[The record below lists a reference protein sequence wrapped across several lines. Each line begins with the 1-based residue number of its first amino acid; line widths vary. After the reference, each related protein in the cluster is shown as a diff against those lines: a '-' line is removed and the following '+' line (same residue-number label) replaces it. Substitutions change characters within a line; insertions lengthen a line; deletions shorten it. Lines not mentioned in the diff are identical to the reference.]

1 MMKNSNSPTF
11 IFLLTIF
18 LATSQCFITVTAQN
32 LIAQVCKKTPL
43 DSLCRSFLQ
52 SGSRTSQGDLKGLS
66 LIATNAS
73 QARAARLSKYID
85 TIVKDNPKAKDALKC
100 VEGLSRIAWDL
111 APFAFNALQTN
122 DKKAAAEVM
131 STVVVTAKECKLSL
145 KQKPQAVL
153 QKQWDQLKN
162 EANTMYKSVVVNES
176 IIKMLLLS

>member
-11 IFLLTIF
+11 IFLLTI
-18 LATSQCFITVTAQN
+18 LATSQCFVTVTAQN

-43 DSLCRSFLQ
+43 DSLCRSILQ

-73 QARAARLSKYID
+73 QARATRLSKYID
-85 TIVKDNPKAKDALKC
+85 SIVKDNPKAKDALKMC
-100 VEGLSRIAWDL
+100 RETYKIIARDL